1 MDYKLNIKCSYMLMS
16 LMDGAN
22 DVISDT
28 RKSHRDSRA
37 EGSGA
42 SESTKAWRYFALE
55 RARAVHA
62 SLHYNYKKN
71 RVAELRPYI
80 SGGDALQKAE
90 YAVDKAKAAEAKA
103 EFELAVIN
111 VNEAEKVWL
120 AK

>member
-1 MDYKLNIKCSYMLMS
+1 
-16 LMDGAN
+16 
-22 DVISDT
+22 
-28 RKSHRDSRA
+28 
-37 EGSGA
+37 
-42 SESTKAWRYFALE
+42 
-55 RARAVHA
+55 
-62 SLHYNYKKN
+62 
-71 RVAELRPYI
+71 VAELRPYI

>member
-1 MDYKLNIKCSYMLMS
+1 MDYNLNIKCNYMLMS
-16 LMDGAN
+16 LMDGA
-22 DVISDT
+22 SDT
-28 RKSHRDSRA
+28 ISEKTKRHRISRA
-37 EGSGA
+37 EGSGD
-42 SESTKAWRYFALE
+42 SESTTAWCYFALE
-55 RARAVHA
+55 RARAVRA
-62 SLHYNYKKN
+62 SLHWNYKKN

-80 SGGDALQKAE
+80 SGGTALQKAE